1 MNINNYLELINIIIK
16 KETSFLNIF
25 YLLRQTK
32 GVNIFKIGGILMQNE
47 MFCYQCEQTLGGKGC
62 VKAGVCGKDAL
73 VANLQDVLIHELKGI
88 GYFGQKNIVKR
99 NKIRS
104 EINKF
109 VVDSLFATLTNV
121 NFDPTRF
128 VEYIK
133 KAEEIKE
140 ELKNSA
146 NENEDIPIE
155 ASYKTPNNMQQIAD
169 DAKNIGIMC
178 DEHLDMDIR
187 SLRELLVY
195 GLKGMA
201 AYAHHAYILG
211 KFDDEVN
218 NFFYKALAATISN
231 SLTIDDLFNLNMELG
246 KTNLK
251 CMELLDSAVTST
263 FGNPEPTEVLITR
276 KKGPFIIVSGHD
288 FKDLKDLLEQTQ
300 DKGINIYT
308 HCEMLP
314 ANAYPELK
322 KYNHLIGNYGG
333 AWQKQQQEFD
343 NIPGCILMTTNCVQ
357 KPKDSYKDRLFT
369 TSIVGLKDSPHI
381 EEIDGKK
388 DFTPIIQKALQ
399 LGGWQDDET
408 EKKITIGFAHNAVLS
423 HANEI
428 VSAVKS
434 GAIKHFFLIGGCDGA
449 RPGRNY
455 YTEFAEKT
463 PNDTVILTLACGKF
477 RFNKLDLGTVA
488 GFPKVLDCGQC
499 SDSYSAV
506 KIALALSEAFNCSVN
521 DLPLSLIL
529 SWYEQKAVGIL
540 LSLLSLGI
548 KDIRLGPTL
557 PAFIS
562 PNVLQVLVDKFNIKP
577 IGTAEQDLQDILGIK
592 ILTYV

>member
-1 MNINNYLELINIIIK
+1 ME
-16 KETSFLNIF
+16 S
-25 YLLRQTK
+25 Q
-32 GVNIFKIGGILMQNE
+32 

-62 VKAGVCGKDAL
+62 VKSGVCGKNAT

-88 GYFGQKNIVKR
+88 GYYGQKNLEKGL
-99 NKIRS
+99 KIKS

-109 VVDSLFATLTNV
+109 VVDSMFATLTNV

-146 NENEDIPIE
+146 GDLENVPD
-155 ASYKTPNNMQQIAD
+155 AANYKAPDSLAEMEEE
-169 DAKNIGIMC
+169 AKNVGIMA
-178 DEHLDMDIR
+178 DQNLDMDIR
-187 SLRELLVY
+187 SLRELLIY
-195 GLKGMA
+195 AFKGMA

-218 NFFYKALAATISN
+218 HFFYKGLAG
-231 SLTIDDLFNLNMELG
+231 TIDDSLTVEDLLNLNMELG
-246 KTNLK
+246 NTNLK
-251 CMELLDSAVTST
+251 CMELLDSAATAT
-263 FGNPEPTEVLITR
+263 YGNPEPTEVLITK

-288 FKDLKDLLEQTQ
+288 YKDLKELLEQTEG
-300 DKGINIYT
+300 KGINIYT

-322 KYNHLIGNYGG
+322 KHKHLVGNYGG
-333 AWQKQQQEFD
+333 AWQKQQDEFD
-343 NIPGCILMTTNCVQ
+343 GIPGCILMTTNCVQ
-357 KPKDSYKDRLFT
+357 KPRDSYKDRLFT
-369 TSIVGLKDSPHI
+369 TSIVGMPDCPHI
-381 EEIDGKK
+381 EEANGRK
-388 DFTPIIQKALQ
+388 DFTQIIEKALE
-399 LGGWQDDET
+399 LGGWQEDEP
-408 EKKITIGFAHNAVLS
+408 EKRITIGFAHNAILS
-423 HANEI
+423 HASEI
-428 VSAVKS
+428 VQAVKD
-434 GAIKHFFLIGGCDGA
+434 GKIRHFFLIGGCDGA

-463 PNDTVILTLACGKF
+463 PKDTIILTLACGKF

-499 SDSYSAV
+499 SDSYSAIKV
-506 KIALALSEAFNCSVN
+506 ASALAEAFHCGVN
-521 DLPLSLIL
+521 ELPLSLVL

-540 LSLLSLGI
+540 LALLALGI

-557 PAFIS
+557 PAFLS
-562 PNVLQVLVDKFNIKP
+562 PNVMQVLVDKFGLKP
-577 IGTAEQDLQDILGIK
+577 ISTPQQDLEAILGD
-592 ILTYV
+592 